1 MMDRHV
7 AVLALGLL
15 AAIAAR
21 AEELSFPLLNRTY
34 TDLVSD
40 FAPIRQGPMTLTL
53 SSPNQKLTVRR
64 HGVRLTRRPDGAF
77 DAAVEVEVMG
87 KGWLV
92 GDIDFSGAS
101 TRLQDELILLP
112 QTLTLDGRAQIER
125 STDGYRVEV
134 LSAPS
139 QVALRIS
146 SKLANEVVT
155 WCDRVALI
163 PFTRLDCRAL
173 ERSLATVNVPLPAA
187 GESYLLADREL
198 RPEDRAQLDALL
210 KTK

>member
-1 MMDRHV
+1 MGRRIA
-7 AVLALGLL
+7 AVVLGLL
-15 AAIAAR
+15 APLAGR

-34 TDLVSD
+34 ADLVSD

-64 HGVRLTRRPDGAF
+64 HGLRLTRRADASF
-77 DAAVEVEVMG
+77 DAVVEVELMG

-112 QTLTLDGRAQIER
+112 QTVTLEGRAKIER
-125 STDGYRVEV
+125 AADGYRIEA
-134 LSAPS
+134 LALPA

-146 SKLANEVVT
+146 SKLGNSVVS
-155 WCDRVALI
+155 WCDSVSLL
-163 PFTRLDCRAL
+163 PFTRLDCRGL
-173 ERSLATVNVPLPAA
+173 ERSLGTVNVPLPAA
-187 GESYLLADREL
+187 GESYLLPDREL
-198 RPEDRAQLDALL
+198 RAEDRAALDALL
-210 KTK
+210 RAK

>member
-1 MMDRHV
+1 M
-7 AVLALGLL
+7 AVFALGLL
-15 AAIAAR
+15 AAGLAR
-21 AEELSFPLLNRTY
+21 SEDLSFPLLNRTY
-34 TDLVSD
+34 SDLVSD

-64 HGVRLTRRPDGAF
+64 HGVRLTRRPDKTF
-77 DAAVEVEVMG
+77 DAAVEVELMG

-112 QTLTLDGRAQIER
+112 QTVTLDGRAKIER
-125 STDGYRVEV
+125 ATDGYTIEV
-134 LSAPS
+134 LALPS

-155 WCDRVALI
+155 WCDRMSLI
-163 PFTRLDCRAL
+163 PLTRLDCRGL
-173 ERSLATVNVPLPAA
+173 ERSLGTVNVPLPPA
-187 GESYLLADREL
+187 GETYFLPDREL
-198 RPEDRAQLDALL
+198 RAEDRALLDALL
-210 KTK
+210 PAR